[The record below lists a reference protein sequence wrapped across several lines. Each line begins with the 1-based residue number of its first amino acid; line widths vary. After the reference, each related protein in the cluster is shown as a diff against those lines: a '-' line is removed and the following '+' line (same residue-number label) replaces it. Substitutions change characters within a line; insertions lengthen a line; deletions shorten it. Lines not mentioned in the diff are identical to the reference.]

1 MKRWIIIS
9 VVLIVA
15 ILTVWLFFGRKDK
28 NIVKVVK
35 GKVTR
40 GELALKVSARG
51 RIEAKDRYELK
62 AKIPGVVT
70 FILEDGARV
79 KKGDV
84 IALLNNKELL
94 ARKASEEANSINY
107 QNRLSSL
114 TRGLE
119 IKEAKS
125 AVEDGEVVFKEAER
139 VFLSSKKLFSSGA
152 ISEDEAKRKE
162 VEYKKARLRLD
173 LLITQFESRNKQHQE
188 EIEGCLSTIK
198 SCEAN
203 IASIDQQIKWSGLY
217 SPIAGILTKR
227 EVKEGYWVVQGQLLC
242 MIVSSDSF
250 IAKCNLDEAEIG
262 KVSIDML
269 ASVLPDAF
277 PKERV
282 SGKITKIASSPALVE
297 KLNTFE
303 VTISLSSVSLALR
316 SEMLAD
322 VLIISG
328 LAKDV
333 RKLPQ
338 EAVVNIDEKQCVFLI
353 KDNKAIMRQVTLGLK
368 NPTEA
373 EVITGVDVGD
383 EVVLN
388 PPLDLRDGANVTIKK
403 GDVD

>member
-1 MKRWIIIS
+1 
-9 VVLIVA
+9 
-15 ILTVWLFFGRKDK
+15 
-28 NIVKVVK
+28 
-35 GKVTR
+35 
-40 GELALKVSARG
+40 
-51 RIEAKDRYELK
+51 
-62 AKIPGVVT
+62 
-70 FILEDGARV
+70 
-79 KKGDV
+79 
-84 IALLNNKELL
+84 
-94 ARKASEEANSINY
+94 
-107 QNRLSSL
+107 
-114 TRGLE
+114 
-119 IKEAKS
+119 
-125 AVEDGEVVFKEAER
+125 
-139 VFLSSKKLFSSGA
+139 
-152 ISEDEAKRKE
+152 
-162 VEYKKARLRLD
+162 
-173 LLITQFESRNKQHQE
+173 
-188 EIEGCLSTIK
+188 
-198 SCEAN
+198 
-203 IASIDQQIKWSGLY
+203 
-217 SPIAGILTKR
+217 
-227 EVKEGYWVVQGQLLC
+227 
-242 MIVSSDSF
+242 
-250 IAKCNLDEAEIG
+250 
-262 KVSIDML
+262 VSIDML

>member
-173 LLITQFESRNKQHQE
+173 LLIAQFENRNKQHQE
-188 EIEGCLSTIK
+188 EIEGCLSAIK
-198 SCEAN
+198 GCEAN

-277 PKERV
+277 PKERI
-282 SGKITKIASSPALVE
+282 SGKITKIAPSPALVE

-303 VTISLSSVSLALR
+303 VTISLSSISLALR

-328 LAKDV
+328 LA
-333 RKLPQ
+333 
-338 EAVVNIDEKQCVFLI
+338 
-353 KDNKAIMRQVTLGLK
+353 
-368 NPTEA
+368 
-373 EVITGVDVGD
+373 
-383 EVVLN
+383 
-388 PPLDLRDGANVTIKK
+388 
-403 GDVD
+403 